1 MTNTERTYIA
11 ETLEQLMYR
20 SAEEGYTGER
30 DALTY
35 AIINLNKTT
44 WIPTAE
50 RLPEQSGSYLVKKKK
65 KSGEIQ
71 TALGNYYAP
80 NNQWTGNGNFKD
92 VLAWM
97 PLPDMYEEEGADGSE
112 KES

>member
-44 WIPTAE
+44 WIPVKE
-50 RLPEQSGSYLVKKKK
+50 RLPEKTGAYLV
-65 KSGEIQ
+65 
-71 TALGNYYAP
+71 TCA
-80 NNQWTGNGNFKD
+80 NGNIKCGHFTTFGNTWTDAKA
-92 VLAWM
+92 VAWM
-97 PLPDMYEEEGADGSE
+97 PLPDMYEEDSE
-112 KES
+112 